1 MVTTLRQHKGENDIS
16 AVGMQKSVKRLE
28 ALKERQLVS
37 ERRIKKDVEDSKK
50 KLKQLEND
58 SSKTSLVAEQEMMNL
73 TENLQR
79 SLQNRSMLEAKVS
92 EMRPAQ
98 QRHALHR
105 RAAEENAWN
114 LLRDTQ
120 LIEEELCDLQKALR
134 AKCEEKEK
142 MLHELQLQR
151 EQLSGLSQEAS
162 RDAREAATLEAEA
175 TQLKAKATEEVQ
187 RELALDRAILAR
199 RTSLQCRIFRAL
211 AEYVWEHKREEEE
224 ERRRLHSW
232 FCSKGPQFL
241 RAWHGRAARLRSLR
255 CAMDLAAAAQ
265 LQVAFQQW
273 AEVVEEERLWSR
285 FAPRVTLWRR
295 RHRQRVALVL
305 WRAGVKQSKR
315 QDLWPQH
322 RMLLSNVLQK
332 WHEVSLVALHLCER
346 LTWAETH
353 FLVMQL
359 SFQRAVLR
367 LWQLHR
373 QKTGARAKRLM
384 DHCTFQ
390 RRKTRL
396 RCWRTLWLFHG
407 ARGPLRYL
415 ARRCL
420 RRVFRAFCLNQ
431 LLASLAMCNAQR
443 QLRRSFD
450 AWRRRRSRRQ
460 DKPVLLTLRPRRV
473 LVVWGWWRFLA
484 KQSRQLKARREKWTR
499 FLLQKRLQHW
509 HRFVELRQR
518 TKRDAWRRFRSI
530 CSSRRRRRLL
540 LEGLQGRLKQRALHQ
555 SFMAFMMYWER
566 AARQKRQSMQCA
578 QEECEALAERL
589 QLAERHT
596 QELQETRLSE
606 EAAMEDLMTETR
618 LLDFVQ
624 RHMHHELECHQ
635 KSQQNFEAVVAS
647 QTFEL
652 EEELR
657 LTRSSQMTLEVLMRN
672 EELRA
677 EARTEGLE
685 SEGTKAPFRS
695 FGSRL
700 REMQAAAEA
709 RLKEKEEEVC
719 SLRQSVLRSSQ
730 SQLRVKFANS

>member
-1 MVTTLRQHKGENDIS
+1 MPE
-16 AVGMQKSVKRLE
+16 KSVKRLE
-28 ALKERQLVS
+28 ALKERQLVN
-37 ERRIKKDVEDSKK
+37 ERRIRKDVEDSKK

-58 SSKTSLVAEQEMMNL
+58 SSKTSAVAEQEMVKL

-79 SLQNRSMLEAKVS
+79 SLQNRSMLEAKMA
-92 EMRPAQ
+92 ELRPAQ
-98 QRHALHR
+98 QNHLLRR
-105 RAAEENAWN
+105 RAAEENAWK

-120 LIEEELCDLQKALR
+120 LHDEELCDLQKALK

-142 MLHELQLQR
+142 RLHELQQQR
-151 EQLSGLSQEAS
+151 EELTRLSQEAS

-187 RELALDRAILAR
+187 RELALDRALLAR

-224 ERRRLHSW
+224 ERRRLQSW

-241 RAWHGRAARLRSLR
+241 GAWHARAAKLLSLR
-255 CAMDLAAAAQ
+255 RALDVADAAQ

-273 AEVVEEERLWSR
+273 AEVFEEERLWSR
-285 FAPRVTLWRR
+285 FALRVTQWRR
-295 RHRQRVALVL
+295 RHLRRVGLVL

-315 QDLWPQH
+315 QDLWPHH
-322 RMLLSNVLQK
+322 RILLSNVLQK

-359 SFQRAVLR
+359 SIQRAVLR
-367 LWQLHR
+367 RWQL
-373 QKTGARAKRLM
+373 QCQEMAKRAKRLK
-384 DHCTFQ
+384 DHCKFQ
-390 RRKTRL
+390 QRKKNL
-396 RCWRTLWLFHG
+396 RSWRTLWLFHG
-407 ARGPLRYL
+407 AFRGPLRPL
-415 ARRCL
+415 FRRCL
-420 RRVFRAFCLNQ
+420 RRAFRAFQLNL
-431 LLASLAMCNAQR
+431 LLASVALHNAR
-443 QLRRSFD
+443 RRLRRSFD
-450 AWRRRRSRRQ
+450 ALQRQGRQ
-460 DKPVLLTLRPRRV
+460 DKPVQTRPRRV
-473 LVVWGWWRFLA
+473 MVVWGWWRFLA
-484 KQSRQLKARREKWTR
+484 KQSRQLKARREKWKR

-509 HRFVELRQR
+509 HRFVEIRKR
-518 TKRDAWRRFRSI
+518 TKRDAWRTFRNI

-540 LEGLQGRLKQRALHQ
+540 FEGFQGRRKNHDLHR
-555 SFMAFMMYWER
+555 SFMAFLICWER
-566 AARQKRQSMQCA
+566 AARQRRQSMHCA
-578 QEECEALAERL
+578 QEECQALAERL
-589 QLAERHT
+589 QLAERQT

-606 EAAMEDLMTETR
+606 EAAVEDLMTETR
-618 LLDFVQ
+618 LLEFFQ

-635 KSQQNFEAVVAS
+635 KTQRKFEAVVAS

-657 LTRSSQMTLEVLMRN
+657 LTFSSQMTLEGLLRN

-677 EARTEGLE
+677 EAMKQ
-685 SEGTKAPFRS
+685 SEREFKAPFR
-695 FGSRL
+695 SRL

-719 SLRQSVLRSSQ
+719 SLRQRVLRSSQ